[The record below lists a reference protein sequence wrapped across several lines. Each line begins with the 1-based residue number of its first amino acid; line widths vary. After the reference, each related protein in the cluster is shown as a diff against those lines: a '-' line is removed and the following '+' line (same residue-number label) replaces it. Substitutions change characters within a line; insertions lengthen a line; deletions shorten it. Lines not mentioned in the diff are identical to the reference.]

1 MFTRRGKQRAIL
13 LILFLMAAAG
23 AAAVIGYR
31 TWPQQIV
38 FHRPPYLPE
47 VRFKAQRM
55 VVEYPAAVL
64 AAKVCEF
71 RNESLAYLY
80 FDHLRTRPSVDYDR
94 VLLSV
99 TARADRPVYRLW
111 LVVDPNLLESVPY
124 LAGLE
129 SRGIISG
136 YELQPLSDAQYA
148 ARRRQTDLFLSVY
161 TWPVEWKLND
171 LSDAQL
177 VPALARFLM
186 FKSETDARV
195 RRRIP
200 PVPAELSLRQATTLA
215 SDIVRVARFYHLPL
229 AAFLGIGAM
238 ENNYMSVRG
247 DLDHAVWK
255 RRAQKGD
262 IILKRRRGRVLVSNY
277 ALGVWQITR
286 ETLRCAHRLYLKDDR
301 DYSALPPVLR
311 PAEEL
316 DMNVPNPRVLTTYA
330 GLLFRHLLDRF
341 QGNVRL
347 AAGAYNGGVARPNL
361 RYAAGVREVA
371 RSARNFL
378 AHAAPLTHTVGQV
391 ELARMKHPQ
400 PFSLPYVLARQ
411 QGRKP
416 APSDLRT
423 E

>member
-1 MFTRRGKQRAIL
+1 MATRRGKQRAIL
-13 LILFLMAAAG
+13 LILFLTAAAG

-31 TWPQQIV
+31 TWPRQIV
-38 FHRPPYLPE
+38 FHRPPYLPQ
-47 VRFKAQRM
+47 VTFKSQQMA
-55 VVEYPAAVL
+55 VEYPAPVL
-64 AAKVCEF
+64 AARVGEF
-71 RNESLAYLY
+71 HNESLAYLY

-99 TARADRPVYRLW
+99 VGRGDQPVYRLW
-111 LVVDPNLLESVPY
+111 LVVNRNLLQAIPY

-129 SRGIISG
+129 SRGAISG
-136 YELQPLSDAQYA
+136 YELQPLTNAQYA
-148 ARRRQTDLFLSVY
+148 RRRRQTNLFLTVY
-161 TWPVEWKLND
+161 TWPVKWKLAD

-177 VPALARFLM
+177 VPALARYLM

-200 PVPAELSLRQATTLA
+200 PVPAELSLPQATTLA
-215 SDIVRVARFYHLPL
+215 GDIVRVARFYHLPL

-286 ETLRCAHRLYLKDDR
+286 ETLRYAHELYLKDHR
-301 DYSALPPVLR
+301 DYASLPRALC
-311 PAEEL
+311 PAREL
-316 DMNVPNPRVLTTYA
+316 DLNLPHPRVLTTYA

-347 AAGAYNGGVARPNL
+347 ATGAYNGGVKRPNL
-361 RYAAGVREVA
+361 RYAAGVEEVA
-371 RSARNFL
+371 RSARKFL
-378 AHAAPLTHTVGQV
+378 AHAAPLAHTVGQV
-391 ELARMKHPQ
+391 ELARLRHPQ
-400 PFSLPYVLARQ
+400 PLSLPFVLARKKSP
-411 QGRKP
+411 GP
-416 APSDLRT
+416 APSGLRT